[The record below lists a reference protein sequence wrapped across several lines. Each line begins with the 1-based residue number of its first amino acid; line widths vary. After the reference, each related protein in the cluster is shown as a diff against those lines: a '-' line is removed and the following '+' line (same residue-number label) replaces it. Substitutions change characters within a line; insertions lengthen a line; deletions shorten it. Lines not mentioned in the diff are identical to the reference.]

1 MRKTPRIPERRSNH
15 LTRKF
20 VDEMSQ
26 KARRHGELI
35 SETAG
40 TNLDEAEA
48 ALENQKP
55 LRAPEKAKS
64 ARGNI

>member
-1 MRKTPRIPERRSNH
+1 
-15 LTRKF
+15 
-20 VDEMSQ
+20 MSQ
-26 KARRHGELI
+26 KARRNGELV
-35 SETAG
+35 SETTE
-40 TNLDEAEA
+40 TNLEEVGA

>member
-1 MRKTPRIPERRSNH
+1 
-15 LTRKF
+15 
-20 VDEMSQ
+20 MSQ
-26 KARRHGELI
+26 KARRQGELI
-35 SETAG
+35 SEIAG
-40 TNLDEAEA
+40 TNREEAEA

>member
-1 MRKTPRIPERRSNH
+1 
-15 LTRKF
+15 
-20 VDEMSQ
+20 MSQ
-26 KARRHGELI
+26 KAKRNGELI

-40 TNLDEAEA
+40 TNLEEVEA

-55 LRAPEKAKS
+55 VRAPEKAKS